1 MSLCCETYGFGAQV
15 SGIVGNFVGKTQ
27 DMNNLYVRKETVT
40 KFIDDGRLVN
50 TSIGTILIDLKKL
63 RDNLNALKVNG
74 DISTNLFVLY
84 YEAGD
89 IGDLDA
95 EKYFKEMNKSASII
109 DSSMESLMSDVESVS
124 DELDK
129 ISEKL
134 MGIIKKAKKIR
145 DSGLFE
151 SEHLIKFSDR
161 DKINELTA
169 QAREERIERYR
180 RIEEAED

>member
-1 MSLCCETYGFGAQV
+1 MIQAIV
-15 SGIVGNFVGKTQ
+15 IVGNFAGKTQ

-74 DISTNLFVLY
+74 GISADLFVLY

-95 EKYFKEMNKSASII
+95 EKYFKEMEKSASVIE
-109 DSSMESLMSDVESVS
+109 SSINSLMNDVESIS

-129 ISEKL
+129 VSEKL
-134 MGIIKKAKKIR
+134 MGTIKKAKKIR

-169 QAREERIERYR
+169 QAREERLERYR